1 MKAKK
6 SIPTLLALFL
16 ILTAVTASLFLLRKG
31 GTGFLGAAPQTIPQ
45 QIKVTNID
53 ANSFT
58 VSWITD
64 QETVGLV
71 KYGTSLSLTQT
82 QTQTQTN
89 LLHYLKIENL
99 QPETKYYLKI
109 GSSEKLYD
117 QQGRPYE
124 VATGPYLQTAAAA
137 DAAYGQVFQ
146 PDGTPSQEAIV
157 YLTLAGA
164 SPLSGLSQADGH
176 WTIPLSMAR
185 TADLTRYFDYDR
197 TSASE
202 EIFVQAGRWGEAT
215 VLVTSQNDSPVPEIT
230 LGQTYDFRRPAL
242 VQPTQPSGFRNSGF
256 NLNPLNLN
264 RPGIS
269 PLTILN
275 PEEGEGINTLRPE
288 FQGTGLQG
296 ETVTLIL
303 ESSASFEVEVLI
315 DENGQWHWVPPANLE
330 PGVHTITIT
339 TADGAA
345 VSREFTILAAGEA
358 DLPSFTATP
367 SGQVSPT
374 STPSPT
380 PTSVPRT
387 SLPST
392 ESGVPQSGYLT
403 PTLLFVILG
412 LSLIFSGLFLNFKF
426 SP

>member
-6 SIPTLLALFL
+6 SIPTLLAFFL
-16 ILTAVTASLFLLRKG
+16 ILTAVTASLFLLKKG

-58 VSWITD
+58 ISWITD

-71 KYGTSLSLTQT
+71 KYGTSLSLAQT
-82 QTQTQTN
+82 QAQAQAN

-99 QPETKYYLKI
+99 QPETKYYFKI
-109 GSSEKLYD
+109 GD
-117 QQGRPYE
+117 QSYE
-124 VATGPYLQTAAAA
+124 VTTGPYLQTAALA

-146 PDGTPSQEAIV
+146 PDGTPSQGAIV

-164 SPLSGLSQADGH
+164 SPLSSLSQADGH
-176 WTIPLSMAR
+176 WTIPLSMTR
-185 TADLTRYFDYDR
+185 TADLTRYLDYDR
-197 TSASE
+197 ASASE

-215 VLVTSQNDSPVPEIT
+215 ALVTSQNDSPVPEIT
-230 LGQTYDFRRPAL
+230 LGQTYDFRQPAL
-242 VQPTQPSGFRNSGF
+242 VQPTQSSETQNSGF
-256 NLNPLNLN
+256 NLNPLNLE
-264 RPGIS
+264 RPEIS

-303 ESSASFEVEVLI
+303 ESSPSFEVEVLI
-315 DENGQWHWVPPANLE
+315 DENGQWHWVPPTNLE
-330 PGVHTITIT
+330 PGVHTITMT
-339 TADGAA
+339 TADGKTI
-345 VSREFTILAAGEA
+345 SREFTILAAGGA
-358 DLPSFTATP
+358 DLPAFTATP

-403 PTLLFVILG
+403 PTFLFVILG
-412 LSLIFSGLFLNFKF
+412 LTLIFSGLFLNFKF
-426 SP
+426 SL